1 MDTSFYTGA
10 RGVRTQQARMDVLAN
25 NIANLNTTGFRMH
38 SSAFLDLLYYNIRA
52 TDTEVTDPVLKAGT
66 GVVQERTDIDFAT
79 LGSPVPTGQPMDY
92 AIVDE
97 TGFFALRDPLT
108 NEITYT
114 RNGHFSASLRA
125 NGTFLLI
132 NDDGKLVLD
141 GNQRAIRVVD
151 GKAASDPG
159 VFTFDNTNGMLAV
172 GDNEFSPVAKNGDPI
187 RVQNPKIR
195 SGYLEMSNVDLAEEY
210 AKVVEASRAYTYA
223 LKMVQTSD
231 EVEQT
236 INSLRS

>member
-10 RGVRTQQARMDVLAN
+10 RGVRTQQARMDVLSN
-25 NIANLNTTGFRMH
+25 NIANLNTTGYRMH

-52 TDTEVTDPVLKAGT
+52 TDVEVTDPVLKAGT

-79 LGSPVPTGQPMDY
+79 AGSVVPTGQPMDY
-92 AIVDE
+92 ALMDKE
-97 TGFFALRDPLT
+97 GFFVLRDPMT

-125 NGTFLLI
+125 NGNFLLI

-141 GNQRAIRVVD
+141 GNRRPIRVVD
-151 GKAASDPG
+151 GKAAVDPG
-159 VFTFDNTNGMLAV
+159 VFTFENTNGMLAV
-172 GDNEFSPVAKNGDPI
+172 GDNEFSPVPKNGAPI
-187 RVQNPKIR
+187 RIRDPHMR
-195 SGYLEMSNVDLAEEY
+195 SGHLEMTNVDLAEEY
-210 AKVVEASRAYTYA
+210 AKVVEASRAYSYA

-236 INSLRS
+236 INSLRT